1 MRIVWALSAAL
12 VFGLAGC
19 ASNMPPALP
28 DTGTLTVGVSG
39 SGAGIG
45 RVVLDLR
52 IDGAV
57 AGRIEADGGIFTRR
71 DLAPGP
77 HVVGLSRLPAGCRT
91 DGPAERSITVS
102 ANQTT
107 AVRFVVRCDGPA

>member
-45 RVVLDLR
+45 RVMLD
-52 IDGAV
+52 V
-57 AGRIEADGGIFTRR
+57 RIEKHFETGRGSNVAFFGDILNLTNSSSYEDIVTRLGTASNFGVPTR
-71 DLAPGP
+71 FIYPR
-77 HVVGLSRLPAGCRT
+77 RLMLGAKF
-91 DGPAERSITVS
+91 
-102 ANQTT
+102 
-107 AVRFVVRCDGPA
+107 RF